1 MDNNSSKIICQY
13 NPRFYP
19 TMGGGEVY
27 VANIVQAF
35 PDYRFEIITNA
46 LDNYDLDEPF
56 SENTRILRFTP
67 YDHNVVPFK
76 NKKLSKI
83 SFPYRVLSGVI
94 REKKKHAYLKKSM
107 FPLLHVHGIGLE
119 GNFLRVDMWLHRQ
132 FFTNMLNFNFVET
145 PKLLTIHN
153 LVSPFTNNPVAKKFE
168 HYLIDQFDNIITVD
182 KNIYLYVKNYA
193 EDKNIW
199 LIPNSIDTNKF
210 KFNVPSE
217 ETDVLKIGFVGRLE
231 YSRGLEYLQKL
242 IQNLPEKIEMHVVG
256 AGNENYLNN
265 FKANIGMSKINFHTN
280 MANEDV
286 VHFLNSIDVLFNPVI
301 AEGISRI
308 SLEAMSCRKA
318 VIMLDKGD
326 RYPIIH
332 NNTGYLFR
340 NHDELIVLLQH
351 LQSNRSE
358 LKMIGKNARKI
369 VENEFDNTVI
379 MPKIKNIY
387 DDLID
392 DYEY

>member
-1 MDNNSSKIICQY
+1 MDNNVSKIIGHY

-35 PDYRFEIITNA
+35 PDYHFEIITNA
-46 LDNYDLDEPF
+46 LNNCDLDEQF
-56 SENTRILRFTP
+56 LENSRILRFTP

-83 SFPYRVLSGVI
+83 SFPYRVLSDVI
-94 REKKKHAYLKKSM
+94 REKKKHAYIKKSKLH
-107 FPLLHVHGIGLE
+107 LLHVHGIGLE
-119 GNFLRVDMWLHRQ
+119 GNFLRVDMWAHRQ
-132 FFTNMLNFNFVET
+132 FFTKILNFNFVDV

-193 EDKNIW
+193 ETKNVW
-199 LIPNSIDTNKF
+199 FIPNSIDISKF
-210 KFNVPSE
+210 KFTAPIE

-231 YSRGLEYLQKL
+231 HSRGLEYLQKL
-242 IQNLPEKIEMHVVG
+242 IQNLPENIEMHVVG
-256 AGNENYLNN
+256 AGNENYISN
-265 FKANIGMSKINFHTN
+265 FNSNIDMSKINFYTN
-280 MANEDV
+280 MGNEDV
-286 VHFLNSIDVLFNPVI
+286 AHFLSSIDVLFNPVT

-308 SLEAMSCRKA
+308 TLEAMSCGKA

-340 NHDELIVLLQH
+340 DHDELIVLLQH

-379 MPKIKNIY
+379 MPKIKKIY